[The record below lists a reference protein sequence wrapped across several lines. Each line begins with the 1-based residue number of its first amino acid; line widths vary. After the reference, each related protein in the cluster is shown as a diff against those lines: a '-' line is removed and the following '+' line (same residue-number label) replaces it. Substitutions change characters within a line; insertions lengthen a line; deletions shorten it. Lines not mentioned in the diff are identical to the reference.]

1 MDLRRAT
8 LTPVQPGVTFT
19 NVTEAWTALKTERAL
34 ELWLEARRLGD
45 LRRWLDNAVPGDPPD
60 GLYRDTNSDGVNDAR
75 VETMTIPV
83 ARSLCFAVGRNE
95 RETNPN
101 IP

>member
-1 MDLRRAT
+1 MIRRPPRST
-8 LTPVQPGVTFT
+8 LFPYTTLFRS
-19 NVTEAWTALKTERAL
+19 AWTALKTERAL

-101 IP
+101 IPRGR

>member
-1 MDLRRAT
+1 MRRRAQAHDLRAEVDRA
-8 LTPVQPGVTFT
+8 
-19 NVTEAWTALKTERAL
+19 E
-34 ELWLEARRLGD
+34 
-45 LRRWLDNAVPGDPPD
+45 GDPPD

-75 VETMTIPV
+75 VETMTAPV